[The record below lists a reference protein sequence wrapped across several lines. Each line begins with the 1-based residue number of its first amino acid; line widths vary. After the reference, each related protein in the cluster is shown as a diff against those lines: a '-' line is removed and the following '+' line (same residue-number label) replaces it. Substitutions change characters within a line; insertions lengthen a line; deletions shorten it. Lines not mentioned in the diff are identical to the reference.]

1 LNASGNRAVF
11 LAGLFADVYTASLV
25 LRYLILTFW
34 TAVGLAGILLVY
46 AALSYE
52 TEDGKIQSVLE
63 DWWLR
68 IDDFRQQ
75 AISSHIA
82 FMKVLASV
90 MTRFMN
96 KLFGAR
102 MFSLQSIGVAACY
115 SVVWIGLAL
124 LMLSR
129 LNPSSKSNPFDSLRL
144 VLFGLVYGSFPA
156 FFERFIWR
164 SLRFVHVWFAGLI
177 FIFVSNLIEPF
188 GYLMLVSIATP
199 GLRIVA
205 ALVIAIVVGIAFSI
219 FLFTLF
225 ISIMRLTL
233 RTIARINSPI
243 KIVGLSLLNAAPL
256 FTFYGLFKLIVWWPD
271 PPGKVAEIGLMVL
284 LVLIIC
290 GILFNF
296 AFFLSAVLFV
306 CLAATML
313 LHRLFWPAIGR
324 PLYKLQ
330 ALEVSLNVLKSLQ
343 LLV

>member
-1 LNASGNRAVF
+1 MVDLRFRTLNASANRAVF

-25 LRYLILTFW
+25 PRYLILTFW

-52 TEDGKIQSVLE
+52 TEGGKIQSVLE

-102 MFSLQSIGVAACY
+102 MFSLQSIGVAPCY

-205 ALVIAIVVGIAFSI
+205 ALVIAIVVGNCLLD
-219 FLFTLF
+219 FLVHT
-225 ISIMRLTL
+225 IHKHHAPHPENNRALT
-233 RTIARINSPI
+233 
-243 KIVGLSLLNAAPL
+243 
-256 FTFYGLFKLIVWWPD
+256 
-271 PPGKVAEIGLMVL
+271 
-284 LVLIIC
+284 
-290 GILFNF
+290 
-296 AFFLSAVLFV
+296 
-306 CLAATML
+306 
-313 LHRLFWPAIGR
+313 R
-324 PLYKLQ
+324 PLR
-330 ALEVSLNVLKSLQ
+330 
-343 LLV
+343 